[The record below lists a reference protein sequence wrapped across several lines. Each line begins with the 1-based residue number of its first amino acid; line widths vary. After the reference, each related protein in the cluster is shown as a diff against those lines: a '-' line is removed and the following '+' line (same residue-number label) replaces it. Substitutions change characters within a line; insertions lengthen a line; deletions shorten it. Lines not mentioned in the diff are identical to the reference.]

1 MGWTSYNAKFYKNGR
16 VDRKAEIENNVIK
29 NDNLKVLKSSMIGST
44 YYGAI
49 EHIESK
55 EVFAV
60 VILTSTNMKDY
71 FNFSYKDM
79 DETMGPGQC
88 NCPKS
93 ILDLLTPTDNE
104 YANEWRKRCYKN
116 INKGKDKKALK
127 NLPVGTR
134 IKVTM
139 PIDTTCFKQGDEVVL
154 EKTIG
159 YGSKRSRWV
168 VVDRNV
174 YFTNSLMKQL
184 EDRCCFEIL

>member
-79 DETMGPGQC
+79 DETMEPYYYD
-88 NCPKS
+88 CPKY
-93 ILDLLTPTDNE
+93 ILELLTPTDNRS
-104 YANEWRKRCYKN
+104 ANEWRKKCYENLRKKN
-116 INKGKDKKALK
+116 DKNSLK
-127 NLPVGTR
+127 NLPIGTR

-139 PIDTTCFKQGDEVVL
+139 PCDTSHYNQGDEVIL
-154 EKTIG
+154 EKEKKWSSNRT
-159 YGSKRSRWV
+159 KWAV
-168 VVDRNV
+168 TNRNI
-174 YFTNSLMKQL
+174 YFTSSFMKYL
-184 EDRCCFEIL
+184 EDRICYEIL